1 MTANVSPDGR
11 FLLIQV
17 PLSTEQGKTARGNT
31 MILNTQWTA
40 VESISFKLV
49 VIRKEYPVTKRQL
62 ITMLEKL
69 PMSDD
74 SEVQVV
80 LKPEQVGFL
89 DDTQWWSIHH
99 VEIGRA
105 SCRERV

>member
-40 VESISFKLV
+40 VEAISFKLV
-49 VIRKEYPVTKRQL
+49 VIRKEKPVTKRQL
-62 ITMLEKL
+62 ITWLETRA
-69 PMSDD
+69 MSDD

-80 LKPEQVGFL
+80 LKPEHVGFL
-89 DDTQWWSIHH
+89 DDTQWWRINR
-99 VEIGRA
+99 VEPWD
-105 SCRERV
+105 